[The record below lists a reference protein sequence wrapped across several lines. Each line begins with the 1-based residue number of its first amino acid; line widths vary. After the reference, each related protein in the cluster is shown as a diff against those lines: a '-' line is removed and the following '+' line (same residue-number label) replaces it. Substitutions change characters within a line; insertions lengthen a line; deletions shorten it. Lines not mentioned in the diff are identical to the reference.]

1 MWEFYLE
8 GFGGRRKVKP
18 TVSGCV
24 MSAKC
29 FPYKLDI
36 NKEKRT
42 HLQALRVA
50 LTIQHSNDYSFAVFN
65 HMRDLDSAY

>member
-29 FPYKLDI
+29 FPCKLDI
-36 NKEKRT
+36 NKEKKRT
-42 HLQALRVA
+42 HLEAE
-50 LTIQHSNDYSFAVFN
+50 TNYIF
-65 HMRDLDSAY
+65 LDK